1 MHPRCDD
8 LTTDDGVRLR
18 LTLWGDDARPPL
30 VLLHGG
36 GANARWWAPLAAR
49 LSTHFLCV
57 GLDFRGHGDSEAA
70 TPEPGAFQRDIACL
84 AQRLDRSFALV
95 GHSMGAHVAL
105 EFSARSDRVTG
116 LVAIEAGRGASARH
130 SRRARL
136 ALAARR
142 SYRTREE
149 AIARYRFLPEAR
161 AVDEAIREEI
171 ARHSVREE
179 SDGRFGYKFDPRW
192 FRIASLPPTPR
203 SRITAPSLILRGEHS
218 PLLTREGA
226 DAMAQEIP
234 DARVLEIAGA
244 GHNVHLECPDATARA
259 VIAHLAP

>member
-49 LSTHFLCV
+49 LSTHFYCI
-57 GLDFRGHGDSEAA
+57 GLDFRGHGDSEAP
-70 TPEPGAFQRDIACL
+70 TPEPGAFQRDIESL
-84 AQRLDRSFALV
+84 AQRLERAFDLV
-95 GHSMGAHVAL
+95 GHSMGAPVAL
-105 EFSARSDRVTG
+105 QFSARSDRVTG
-116 LVAIEAGRGASARH
+116 LVAIEAARGAPARH

-161 AVDEAIREEI
+161 AVDEAIRAEI

-179 SDGRFGYKFDPRW
+179 PDGRFGYKFVPRW
-192 FRIASLPPTPR
+192 LPKASLTPPPR
-203 SRITAPSLILRGEHS
+203 SRISAPSRLIRGEHS

-226 DAMAQEIP
+226 DELAREIP
-234 DARVLEIAGA
+234 NARVLEIAGG

-259 VIAHLAP
+259 VIEHLDP